1 MTDPLLPIDDGHT
14 ELTDEDR
21 DGLIPSYI
29 STRGELHEAEQKSI
43 AEALLRKAP
52 TAKQVLDDKYLRE
65 LHKSMFGQVWKW
77 AGKYRPRETNIGIE
91 PNAIAS
97 EVRKATQDTA
107 AWIEYETY
115 EQLEIVVRFHH
126 RLVQIH
132 PFRNGNG
139 RFGRVAADMLSVA
152 LGGENLG
159 WGSHLD
165 VDTAK
170 LRHRYLQ
177 ALHASDKGDMSQL
190 MDFASS

>member
-1 MTDPLLPIDDGHT
+1 MTDPLLPNT
-14 ELTDEDR
+14 QLTDEDR
-21 DGLIPSYI
+21 DGLIPTYI
-29 STRGELHEAEQKSI
+29 STRGELYEAEQKSI

-97 EVRKATQDTA
+97 EVRKLTQDTA

-115 EQLEIVVRFHH
+115 EQIEIVVRFHH
-126 RLVQIH
+126 RLVAIH
-132 PFRNGNG
+132 PFPNGNG
-139 RFGRVAADMLSVA
+139 RFGRIAANMLSVA
-152 LGGENLG
+152 LGGENLS

-165 VDTAK
+165 VDTPE
-170 LRHRYLQ
+170 LRNRYLQ
-177 ALHASDKGDMSQL
+177 ALHASDEGDMTQL

>member
-1 MTDPLLPIDDGHT
+1 MTDPLLPIRDGHT
-14 ELTDEDR
+14 QLTDEDR
-21 DGLIPSYI
+21 DGLIPTYI
-29 STRGELHEAEQKSI
+29 STRGELDEAEQKSI

-52 TAKQVLDDKYLRE
+52 TAKQVLDDKYLRG

-97 EVRKATQDTA
+97 EVRKLTQDTA

-126 RLVQIH
+126 RLVAIH
-132 PFRNGNG
+132 PFPNGNG
-139 RFGRVAADMLSVA
+139 RFGRIAANMLSFA
-152 LGGENLG
+152 LGGENLS

-165 VDTAK
+165 VDTPE
-170 LRHRYLQ
+170 LRNRYLQ
-177 ALHASDKGDMSQL
+177 ALHASDEGDMSQL

>member
-1 MTDPLLPIDDGHT
+1 MTDPLLATGDGHT

-21 DGLIPSYI
+21 DGLIPTYI
-29 STRGELHEAEQKSI
+29 STRGELYEAEQKSI

-52 TAKQVLDDKYLRE
+52 TDRQVLHDKYLRE

-97 EVRKATQDTA
+97 EVRKLTQDTA
-107 AWIEYETY
+107 AWIEYEAY

-126 RLVQIH
+126 RLIQIH
-132 PFRNGNG
+132 PFPNGNG

-152 LGGENLG
+152 LGGENLS
-159 WGSHLD
+159 WGSDLD

-170 LRHRYLQ
+170 LRHRYLR
-177 ALHASDKGDMSQL
+177 ALHTSDKGDMSQL

>member
-1 MTDPLLPIDDGHT
+1 
-14 ELTDEDR
+14 
-21 DGLIPSYI
+21 
-29 STRGELHEAEQKSI
+29 
-43 AEALLRKAP
+43 
-52 TAKQVLDDKYLRE
+52 
-65 LHKSMFGQVWKW
+65 MFGQVWKW

-139 RFGRVAADMLSVA
+139 RFGRVAADILSVA
-152 LGGENLG
+152 LGGENLS

>member
-1 MTDPLLPIDDGHT
+1 MTDPLLPTGDGHT

-21 DGLIPSYI
+21 DGLIPTYI
-29 STRGELHEAEQKSI
+29 STRGELYEAEQKSI

-52 TAKQVLDDKYLRE
+52 TDRQVLDDKYLRE

-97 EVRKATQDTA
+97 EVRKLTQDTA

-126 RLVQIH
+126 RLIQIH
-132 PFRNGNG
+132 PFPNGNG

-152 LGGENLG
+152 LGGENLS

-177 ALHASDKGDMSQL
+177 ALHASDKGDMRQL
-190 MDFASS
+190 VDFASS

>member
-1 MTDPLLPIDDGHT
+1 MTDPLLPIGDGHT

-21 DGLIPSYI
+21 DGLIPTYI
-29 STRGELHEAEQKSI
+29 STRGELYEAEQKSI

-97 EVRKATQDTA
+97 EVRKLTQDTA

-132 PFRNGNG
+132 PFPNGNG

-152 LGGENLG
+152 LGGENLS